1 MRTGIKAVILVMTF
15 LCIGWLGQ
23 KLDNMRT
30 EENFESLIYIP
41 KNKELRGFAFGFENE
56 YANFLW
62 VSSLQSVNQNIM
74 REVPFDSVS
83 DVFDMITSL
92 DPRFKTAYSMG
103 SFFISE
109 CKNSSLEGIEL
120 LKKSTQLVPEEPW
133 SWHALGY
140 AYWMERLNLEKE
152 EGISIEE
159 STNKAFFAAQKAVDL
174 GGGESAQSF
183 LRFLTLKDRV
193 IEFDILVWFGRY
205 NQFQKSGAM
214 KKLIEKKIQMYL
226 IDIQLEFWKSQIAHF
241 KKSFGELPSS
251 LDLFPYE
258 VKEPQDETMP
268 QIMKEL
274 SGLLQEALV
283 NGDVRNVLTDYAL
296 NQKHPENKN
305 YLYDPTTGKL
315 DGLVQQR
322 ALLDD
327 TIRKVK
333 NWIHTF
339 FLRKY
344 LRLPKSLEEL
354 KKEFTIPKLPLEKE
368 YLYNPETGELS
379 YTPKD

>member
-1 MRTGIKAVILVMTF
+1 MTTGIKAVLLVMTF
-15 LCIGWLGQ
+15 LCIGWLGH

-30 EENFESLIYIP
+30 EENFEALVYIP
-41 KNKELRGFAFGFENE
+41 KNKELRSFAFGFENE
-56 YANFLW
+56 YADFLW
-62 VSSLQSVNQNIM
+62 VFSLQSVNRNIIH
-74 REVPFDSVS
+74 EVPFDSVS

-109 CKNSSLEGIEL
+109 CKDSPLEGIQL
-120 LKKSTQLVPEEPW
+120 LEKGTRLVPEEPW
-133 SWHALGY
+133 SWYALGY
-140 AYWMERLNLEKE
+140 AYWMERVNLEKHN
-152 EGISIEE
+152 GISLEE
-159 STNKAFFAAQKAVDL
+159 STNKAFFAAQKAVDA
-174 GGGESAQSF
+174 GGDEFAQVF
-183 LRFLTLKDRV
+183 LRFLTLKDRA

-205 NQFQKSGAM
+205 SQFQKSDAM
-214 KKLIEKKIQMYL
+214 KKLIEEKIQTYL

-241 KKSFGELPSS
+241 ENSFGELPTS
-251 LDLFPYE
+251 LELFPYE

-274 SGLLQEALV
+274 SVLLKEALT
-283 NGDVRNVLTDYAL
+283 NGNIRNVLVDYAL

-305 YLYDPTTGKL
+305 YLYNPGTGEV
-315 DGLVQQR
+315 DGLVRQKV
-322 ALLDD
+322 LLDD

-333 NWIHTF
+333 TWIHKF
-339 FLRKY
+339 FLRRH

-354 KKEFTIPKLPLEKE
+354 GKEFTIPELPLKKK
-368 YLYNPETGELS
+368 YVYDPETGKLS